1 LKSLEIISLYRPAA
15 PTGTP
20 PEPLLLLPLLDHL
33 LHSFESTLLL
43 LPCGGGA
50 ESGYRRLNI
59 TTP

>member
-20 PEPLLLLPLLDHL
+20 PEPLLLLLSDHL

-43 LPCGGGA
+43 LPVEEEQNPDIDA
-50 ESGYRRLNI
+50 
-59 TTP
+59 